1 MNMWIDLSLLFGFA
15 VAIATG
21 NVGNAL
27 IFSGLASVLWSGRR
41 KELDKLHSL
50 GIVIYLIGGLWTIWQ
65 PGGLG
70 WLSVFITLTLTGWRD

>member
-1 MNMWIDLSLLFGFA
+1 MEKWIDLSLVFGFM
-15 VAIATG
+15 VALFTG

-41 KELDKLHSL
+41 KELDKLHSI
-50 GIVIYLIGGLWTIWQ
+50 GIFIYLIGAVWSIWQ

-70 WLSVFITLTLTGWRD
+70 WFSVCVTLTLTGWRD